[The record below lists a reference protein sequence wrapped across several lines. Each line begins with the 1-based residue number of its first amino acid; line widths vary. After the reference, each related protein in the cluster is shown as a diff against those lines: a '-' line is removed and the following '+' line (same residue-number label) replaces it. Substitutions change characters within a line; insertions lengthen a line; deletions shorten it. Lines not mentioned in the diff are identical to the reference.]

1 MALDT
6 DSFFEILKSFNV
18 DSPTKNDIHGD
29 HYTKKN
35 VYSDDVDTGI
45 NKSASKKLNIGL
57 INRMMDEE
65 LSSTTAFETFN
76 RVSSNNQDHGDK
88 NNNNSNIK
96 TAHSADKEYELQPI
110 DLDYNLVSN
119 ILEAFKVEKNDL
131 QNGIGPVSILLNN
144 LEETSD
150 VDTWIPSNVDND

>member
-1 MALDT
+1 MYALNNN
-6 DSFFEILKSFNV
+6 KSFNV
-18 DSPTKNDIHGD
+18 DSPTKNDIHRD

-88 NNNNSNIK
+88 NNNNSNVK
-96 TAHSADKEYELQPI
+96 SPAKFYEKLKQQR
-110 DLDYNLVSN
+110 LS
-119 ILEAFKVEKNDL
+119 
-131 QNGIGPVSILLNN
+131 SI
-144 LEETSD
+144 TYS
-150 VDTWIPSNVDND
+150 P